1 MHTQLSSFFKG
12 MSFPFYSVP
21 VVNAI
26 VFGSYEFYKRI
37 LNSQAVSNN
46 EDSHEAYMQGLYS
59 GFFAGF
65 VNAWVVSP
73 VELVKCRLQVQLDN
87 KENLSSANRYT
98 GPMDVV
104 KKIAKKDGFKGF
116 FRGNV
121 ATMLRELPCYGA
133 QFAAYEATKDF
144 FKAKYGEYMFWH
156 KLIAGANAGLWCWI
170 ASYPQDMIKT
180 KLQCD
185 LGDAEHRRYPAV
197 RGFFDGGVIRCAAD
211 IWRTKGLM
219 GFWRGFSACAIRAC
233 YANAMGFLAYEFVRE
248 SIFTEEELKQPMGP
262 RYISLYIH
270 IRLMKKSQ
278 QQTFYHL

>member
-1 MHTQLSSFFKG
+1 MQLSGTSLYETIKFTLTQEKLSSFFKG

-156 KLIAGANAGLWCWI
+156 KLIAGN
-170 ASYPQDMIKT
+170 
-180 KLQCD
+180 QCD
-185 LGDAEHRRYPAV
+185 MQFKRIEA
-197 RGFFDGGVIRCAAD
+197 
-211 IWRTKGLM
+211 
-219 GFWRGFSACAIRAC
+219 
-233 YANAMGFLAYEFVRE
+233 
-248 SIFTEEELKQPMGP
+248 Q
-262 RYISLYIH
+262 
-270 IRLMKKSQ
+270 
-278 QQTFYHL
+278 